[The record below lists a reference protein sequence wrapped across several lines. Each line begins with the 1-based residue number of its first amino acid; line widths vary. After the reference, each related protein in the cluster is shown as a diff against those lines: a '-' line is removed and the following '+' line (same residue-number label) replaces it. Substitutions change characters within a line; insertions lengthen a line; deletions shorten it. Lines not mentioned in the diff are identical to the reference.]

1 MKGKQIAL
9 KDKRN
14 IKKQTEC
21 AYIVNVTMTS
31 KTYTGFTRV
40 ISRTIKDKTEY
51 Q

>member
-21 AYIVNVTMTS
+21 AYIVNVTIS
-31 KTYTGFTRV
+31 KTYRAHAGN
-40 ISRTIKDKTEY
+40 KQDN
-51 Q
+51 

>member
-21 AYIVNVTMTS
+21 AYIGNVMMIS
-31 KTYTGFTRV
+31 KTCRV
-40 ISRTIKDKTEY
+40 HAGNTQDN
-51 Q
+51 

>member
-21 AYIVNVTMTS
+21 PTYIVKVTMIS
-31 KTYTGFTRV
+31 KTYGV
-40 ISRTIKDKTEY
+40 HAGNKQDN
-51 Q
+51 